1 MTNMRASS
9 PVEDA
14 ESEELLE
21 HQSIPIMD
29 EEKGDIDER
38 GDNNFAQAMIH
49 LQHQNEE
56 DDKNRPSREFPN
68 SCAICLIEYEVRDD
82 VSYSANPQCPHIF
95 HEQCITKWFLSLGR
109 LQTICDVSLDNDC
122 AKNVLNYRLE
132 CPCCRQEFVPTQD

>member
-21 HQSIPIMD
+21 HQSILIMD
-29 EEKGDIDER
+29 EEKGDLDER
-38 GDNNFAQAMIH
+38 GDNNYA
-49 LQHQNEE
+49 QHQNAA
-56 DDKNRPSREFPN
+56 DDKNRLTREVPN
-68 SCAICLIEYEVRDD
+68 SCAICLIEYEAVDE
-82 VSYSANPQCPHIF
+82 VCWSANPQCPHIF

-109 LQTICDVSLDNDC
+109 LQTICDISLDNDC